1 MFSATGFF
9 LSRNWIR
16 YSTSDPC
23 LTAWLVKCH
32 FCIENQ
38 GQNLHKS
45 PWLWSSILQ
54 TFEGIYAYN
63 INKKN
68 RIRFPLD
75 FVALFGQVSIWK
87 SYFERCPIARH
98 KWYLFTLAK
107 IDMAKYCYV
116 QMLKKCHRLFETN
129 CPLNSLCALATIHYP
144 LGFKTL
150 PILGHLQNLLLPLY
164 FWCNNI
170 PEQNSKSL

>member
-1 MFSATGFF
+1 M
-9 LSRNWIR
+9 
-16 YSTSDPC
+16 P
-23 LTAWLVKCH
+23 

-38 GQNLHKS
+38 GQNLQKS

-63 INKKN
+63 IDKKN

-107 IDMAKYCYV
+107 IDMVKYCYV
-116 QMLKKCHRLFETN
+116 LQMLKKCHRLFETN
-129 CPLNSLCALATIHYP
+129 CPLNSLCALAMFISYFCQRSEINIDGGIQMAKKFHSQREKITFEDGNFLP
-144 LGFKTL
+144 N
-150 PILGHLQNLLLPLY
+150 PILQ
-164 FWCNNI
+164 
-170 PEQNSKSL
+170 E

>member
-1 MFSATGFF
+1 M
-9 LSRNWIR
+9 
-16 YSTSDPC
+16 P
-23 LTAWLVKCH
+23 

-38 GQNLHKS
+38 KQNLHKS

-63 INKKN
+63 IDKKN

-87 SYFERCPIARH
+87 SYFERCPIERH

-107 IDMAKYCYV
+107 VGMVKYCYV
-116 QMLKKCHRLFETN
+116 QMLKKCNRLFETN
-129 CPLNSLCALATIHYP
+129 CPLNSLCALAMFVSYFCLSSEMVVSKLQKILQP
-144 LGFKTL
+144 KGKKIKFEDGNFLPN
-150 PILGHLQNLLLPLY
+150 PILQ
-164 FWCNNI
+164 
-170 PEQNSKSL
+170 E